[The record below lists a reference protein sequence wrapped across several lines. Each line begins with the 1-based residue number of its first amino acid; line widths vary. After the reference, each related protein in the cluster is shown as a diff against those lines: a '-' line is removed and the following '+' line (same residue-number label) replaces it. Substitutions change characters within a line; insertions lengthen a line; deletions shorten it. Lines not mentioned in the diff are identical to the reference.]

1 MAQVLVLHI
10 CKSSRKF
17 LAVAW
22 SLRSKRILLMSSEH
36 SFSAMQHLKSYLQFT
51 MMQERL
57 NNLMVLHV
65 HKDCMWQMSLL
76 ASASVDY
83 K

>member
-1 MAQVLVLHI
+1 
-10 CKSSRKF
+10 
-17 LAVAW
+17 
-22 SLRSKRILLMSSEH
+22 MSSEH